1 MGESDG
7 AGCPIPGGHVVTLHA
22 LAARL
27 AALVRKRRFDDEL
40 EDEIAA
46 HLELAERDAV
56 ASGMSPQEARI
67 AARKQFGSIES
78 MKEEHRDRR
87 SVRWLENAWR
97 DVGYGLASLGRDPGF
112 ACVVVGVLALGIG
125 ANVAMFSL
133 LDAVMLKPLPF
144 GRPDRIVRI
153 WEAPRPGVTNSTS
166 APDFLDWR
174 RMATSFEA
182 LAAETP
188 ISMALTG
195 AGEPVRLDGR
205 AVTTEFF
212 RVFDVGVQMGRTFQ
226 PRDGEPGQEGVVV
239 LSNAT
244 WQTVFGA
251 DRGIVNR
258 SILLDGQS
266 YQVIGVLRPG
276 AFDRQ
281 EETRFWKPLT
291 LPPGQYKRGMHW
303 LMVHGRLQPNVT
315 PLQGRDEMRRIAA
328 ALRDVTPA
336 HKHSWL
342 VEVVPLQAL
351 LLGDNLRRSMY
362 LMFGAVV
369 LVLLIAC
376 ANIANLLLAKGAAR
390 RKEMA
395 IRTALGASRLRLG
408 AQLLT
413 ETLVLAVL
421 GGAAGL
427 VLATVLVEAATP
439 FLAQMVPYTA
449 ELSVDYRAMAFA
461 GTIVSLVA
469 LLIGGLPAMQIS
481 VANMGSSLQQAS
493 RGSSGRTHRIRRLIV
508 VGEVGLSLVLVCGAC
523 LLFRSLL
530 NLQAVETGVRI
541 ENVVT
546 MSLNLPLQAYPTPA
560 AAAMFYESLRDRVR
574 AVPGVSQAALATHLP
589 LRWIGNGEAIE
600 LAGREE
606 PINVRFK
613 RVDAGYLDA
622 FRIPLVAGRS
632 IGERDRYGSARVIV
646 INEALAARLADVA
659 GIGNAV
665 GLRVGL
671 YCPVY
676 GDKRSTT
683 EQVEIVGVI
692 RNERVAAPGVP
703 HPPIVYVPLS
713 QVPSEGVKLI
723 VRGDIDSASVIGG
736 VREALREVDPHL
748 PMGDIA
754 TMREVRERTLA
765 GTSRPAWLIGVFAAI
780 AALLAVIGLYGVIS
794 QTVHQRRREIGIRI
808 ALGASASDVV
818 GHVLRDASKL
828 VLVGLVIGAAGAAAL
843 TRLAKALLFGVS
855 PLDPV
860 AFVVA
865 CAAMAFLGV
874 LAGLIPAG
882 RAARLDPVITLREE
896 G

>member
-1 MGESDG
+1 
-7 AGCPIPGGHVVTLHA
+7 
-22 LAARL
+22 
-27 AALVRKRRFDDEL
+27 
-40 EDEIAA
+40 
-46 HLELAERDAV
+46 
-56 ASGMSPQEARI
+56 
-67 AARKQFGSIES
+67 

-97 DVGYGLASLGRDPGF
+97 DAGYGLASLGRDPGF
-112 ACVVVGVLALGIG
+112 AAVVVGVLALGIG
-125 ANVAMFSL
+125 ANVAMFGL

-153 WEAPRPGVTNSTS
+153 WEAPRPGVTNSTT

-182 LAAETP
+182 LAAESP

-205 AVTTEFF
+205 AVTAEFF
-212 RVFDVGVQMGRTFQ
+212 RVFDAGIQLGRTFQ
-226 PRDGEPGQEGVVV
+226 PRDVEPGQEAVVV

-251 DRGIVNR
+251 DPSIVNR
-258 SILLDGQS
+258 NIQLDGQP

-276 AFDRQ
+276 AFDRS
-281 EETRFWKPLT
+281 EETRFWKPLV
-291 LPPGQYKRGMHW
+291 LKPGQYKRGMHW

-315 PLQGRDEMRRIAA
+315 PLQARDEMRRIAL

-336 HKHSWL
+336 HKHTWL
-342 VEVVPLQAL
+342 VEVVPLQTL
-351 LLGDNLRRSMY
+351 LLGESLRRTMY

-369 LVLLIAC
+369 LVLLIAS
-376 ANIANLLLAKGAAR
+376 ANIANLLLGKGAAR

-395 IRTALGASRLRLG
+395 IRTALGASRVRLA

-427 VLATVLVEAATP
+427 MLASALVNAAAP
-439 FLAQMVPYTA
+439 FLAEMLPYTA
-449 ELSVDYRAMAFA
+449 ELAVDYRALAFA
-461 GTIVSLVA
+461 GALVSLVA
-469 LLIGGLPAMQIS
+469 LTIGGLPAMQIS
-481 VANMGSSLQQAS
+481 TANLGSSLQQAS
-493 RGSSGRTHRIRRLIV
+493 RGSSGRHHRIRRLIV
-508 VGEVGLSLVLVCGAC
+508 VTEVGLSLVLVCGAC

-546 MSLNLPLQAYPTPA
+546 MSLNLPSQAYPTPA
-560 AAAMFYESLRDRVR
+560 AAAMFYESLRDRLKSI
-574 AVPGVSQAALATHLP
+574 PGVSQAALSTHLP

-600 LAGREE
+600 LPGREE
-606 PINVRFK
+606 PVNVRFK
-613 RVDAGYLDA
+613 RVDAGYLNA
-622 FRIPLVAGRS
+622 FSIPLLAGRGIS
-632 IGERDRYGSARVIV
+632 EQDRYGSSRVIV
-646 INEALAARLADVA
+646 INEALAARLADIA
-659 GIGNAV
+659 GIRNPV

-676 GDKRSTT
+676 GDKRSAT

-713 QVPSEGVKLI
+713 QVASEGVKLI
-723 VRGDIDSASVIGG
+723 VRADIDSASVIAG
-736 VREALREVDPHL
+736 VREALRDVDPHL
-748 PMGDIA
+748 PIGDIA

-765 GTSRPAWLIGVFAAI
+765 GTSRPAWLIGIFAGI
-780 AALLAVIGLYGVIS
+780 AALLAAIGLYGVIS
-794 QTVHQRRREIGIRI
+794 QTVNQRRREIGIRI
-808 ALGASASDVV
+808 ALGARASDVL
-818 GHVLRDASKL
+818 GHVLKDASKL
-828 VLVGLVIGAAGAAAL
+828 VLIGLVIGAVGASAV

-865 CAAMAFLGV
+865 CAAMAFLGI

-882 RAARLDPVITLREE
+882 RAARLDPVVTLREE